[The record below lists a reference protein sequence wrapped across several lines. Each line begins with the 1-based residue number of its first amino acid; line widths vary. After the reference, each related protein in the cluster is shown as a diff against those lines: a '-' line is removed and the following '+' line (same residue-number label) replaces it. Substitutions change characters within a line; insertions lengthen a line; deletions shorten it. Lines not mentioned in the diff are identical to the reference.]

1 MPSLSFRPASGDT
14 VRMHDGPEEYV
25 RPATPAGFDPS
36 RAAERAA
43 DPSGWRFP
51 DADRDALQ
59 AIIAGRRD
67 IRRFRPDPVPQE
79 VLERILTAAHRGPSV
94 GLMQPWRF
102 IVVRDDATRGAMR
115 TIAQGERLRQA
126 ERFPGRARH
135 FLDQKIEG
143 IVDAPLAIVV
153 CCDPGEPGVEVLG
166 RGTIPETDVHSTA
179 CAIQNLWLAARAE
192 GLGVGWVSFYRRQ
205 DLRSLL
211 GIPARVDPMAWLCVG
226 WPDERPVRPG
236 LEAAGWAQRAP
247 LSAVTLDE
255 RWPDEDVPSIGGA
268 ILVDGGEDR
277 GAPTDGPAVTSD
289 APVAT
294 GTDRPTVLDS
304 PTAAGEPPTTAGA
317 PPTSAGA
324 SPTVPTVAVPP
335 PTTFAPT
342 SSAPAPRPTAG
353 AAADDRSPDAPTRG
367 GAADVP
373 LRELPQTLRDL
384 TDGIGA
390 PDPRAATA
398 VRDRADRLVKPLG
411 SLGALEQVVERWAA
425 WTGDAPPSPLRP
437 AILVL
442 AADHGHVAR
451 GTSLYGR
458 DVSAQVAAA
467 AARGGSAIGV
477 LARHHAG
484 LLTVADVGL
493 AGPTPVGVRPG
504 RVRDGG
510 TRDITLEPAL
520 TPDETLAAITTGAEL
535 AGELLERGARCL
547 LPGEIGIGNTTAAAA
562 LACALAGLTPE
573 LAVGRGAGADAAGL
587 ERKRDAVR
595 TALERSGTPRDP
607 LIALSELGG
616 LELAGLVGA
625 ILEASRRRAP
635 VILDGFA
642 VGVAALAAVQLCPAA
657 RDGLVAGHRSA
668 EPAHGTILA
677 LLGLEPL
684 IDLRI
689 RLGEATGAAMALPLI
704 EQAGRLHREMET
716 FAEAGVD
723 GPRA

>member
-1 MPSLSFRPASGDT
+1 
-14 VRMHDGPEEYV
+14 MHDGPEEYV

-59 AIIAGRRD
+59 AIIAERRD

-79 VLERILTAAHRGPSV
+79 VIDRVLTAAHRGPSV

-143 IVDAPLAIVV
+143 IIDAPLAIVV

-179 CAIQNLWLAARAE
+179 CAIQNLWLTARAE

-211 GIPARVDPMAWLCVG
+211 GIPERVDPMAWLCVG

-255 RWPDEDVPSIGGA
+255 RWPAEDVPSVGGA
-268 ILVDGGEDR
+268 VLVDGGEDR
-277 GAPTDGPAVTSD
+277 VAPLA
-289 APVAT
+289 AT
-294 GTDRPTVLDS
+294 L
-304 PTAAGEPPTTAGA
+304 AGEPA
-317 PPTSAGA
+317 PTSAAAPAGEPAATPATPPSGDPVGSGA
-324 SPTVPTVAVPP
+324 PLVPTVGDA
-335 PTTFAPT
+335 
-342 SSAPAPRPTAG
+342 RE
-353 AAADDRSPDAPTRG
+353 APTRG
-367 GAADVP
+367 GAADVAVG
-373 LRELPQTLRDL
+373 ELPDALRAL
-384 TDGIGA
+384 TAGIGA

-411 SLGALEQVVERWAA
+411 SLGALEQIVERWAA

-442 AADHGHVAR
+442 AADHGHVAG

-477 LARHHAG
+477 LSRHHAG
-484 LLTVADVGL
+484 LLAVADLGL
-493 AGPTPVGVRPG
+493 AVERTPAGVRSA
-504 RVRDGG
+504 RVRGGG
-510 TRDITLEPAL
+510 TGDITREPAM
-520 TPDETLAAITTGAEL
+520 TADETLTAITTGAQL

-547 LPGEIGIGNTTAAAA
+547 LPGEIGIGNTTSSAA

-587 ERKRDAVR
+587 ERKRAAVR
-595 TALERSGTPRDP
+595 TALERSGAPRDP
-607 LIALSELGG
+607 LRALAELGG

-625 ILEASRRRAP
+625 IFEASRRRVP

-642 VGVAALAAVQLCPAA
+642 VGMAALAAVQLCPGA
-657 RDGLVAGHRSA
+657 RDGLIAGHRSA

-684 IDLRI
+684 IDLRV
-689 RLGEATGAAMALPLI
+689 RLGEGTGATLALPLI

>member
-1 MPSLSFRPASGDT
+1 VGLSLRLRSGDT

-43 DPSGWRFP
+43 DPAGWRFP

-59 AIIAGRRD
+59 AIIAERRD

-79 VLERILTAAHRGPSV
+79 VLERILTAAHRGPSA

-102 IVVRDDATRGAMR
+102 IVVRDDETRGAMR

-211 GIPARVDPMAWLCVG
+211 GIPERVDPMAWLCVG

-255 RWPDEDVPSIGGA
+255 RWPAEDVPSIGGA

-277 GAPTDGPAVTSD
+277 G
-289 APVAT
+289 
-294 GTDRPTVLDS
+294 S
-304 PTAAGEPPTTAGA
+304 PT
-317 PPTSAGA
+317 
-324 SPTVPTVAVPP
+324 TVP
-335 PTTFAPT
+335 
-342 SSAPAPRPTAG
+342 G
-353 AAADDRSPDAPTRG
+353 AAANGGPALPVASETPTRG
-367 GAADVP
+367 GAADVAV
-373 LRELPQTLRDL
+373 RELPAALRGL
-384 TDGIGA
+384 TAGIGV

-411 SLGALEQVVERWAA
+411 SLGALESIVERWAA

-458 DVSAQVAAA
+458 DVSAQVAGA

-493 AGPTPVGVRPG
+493 AGDRTPPGVRPA

-510 TRDITLEPAL
+510 SGDITLEPAM
-520 TPDETLAAITTGAEL
+520 TAEETLAAIATGAEL

-547 LPGEIGIGNTTAAAA
+547 LPGEIGIGNTTASAA
-562 LACALAGLTPE
+562 LACSLAGLTPD

-587 ERKRDAVR
+587 ERKREAVR
-595 TALERSGTPRDP
+595 TALDRAGSPRDP
-607 LIALSELGG
+607 LTALTELGG
-616 LELAGLVGA
+616 LELAGVVGA
-625 ILEASRRRAP
+625 ILEAARRRAP

-642 VGVAALAAVQLCPAA
+642 VGVAALVAVQLCPAA
-657 RDGLVAGHRSA
+657 RDGLIAGHRSA

-684 IDLRI
+684 LDLRI

>member
-1 MPSLSFRPASGDT
+1 
-14 VRMHDGPEEYV
+14 MHDGPEEYV

-43 DPSGWRFP
+43 DPAGWRFP

-59 AIIAGRRD
+59 AIIAERRD
-67 IRRFRPDPVPQE
+67 IRRFRPDPVPQD
-79 VLERILTAAHRGPSV
+79 VLDRVLTAAHRGPSV

-102 IVVRDDATRGAMR
+102 IVVRDDETRGAMR

-153 CCDPGEPGVEVLG
+153 CCDPGQPGVEVLG

-211 GIPARVDPMAWLCVG
+211 GIPERVDPMAWLCVG

-255 RWPDEDVPSIGGA
+255 RWPVEDVPSIGGA

-277 GAPTDGPAVTSD
+277 GSPPAGSDLAGNGGPATN
-289 APVAT
+289 
-294 GTDRPTVLDS
+294 
-304 PTAAGEPPTTAGA
+304 GA
-317 PPTSAGA
+317 PE
-324 SPTVPTVAVPP
+324 
-335 PTTFAPT
+335 
-342 SSAPAPRPTAG
+342 
-353 AAADDRSPDAPTRG
+353 APTRG
-367 GAADVP
+367 GAADVAA
-373 LRELPQTLRDL
+373 RELPDALRAL

-411 SLGALEQVVERWAA
+411 SLGALESIVERWAA

-451 GTSLYGR
+451 GTSLFGR

-493 AGPTPVGVRPG
+493 AGDRTPLGVRPA

-510 TRDITLEPAL
+510 TRDITQEPAM
-520 TPDETLAAITTGAEL
+520 TVDETLAAITTGGEL

-547 LPGEIGIGNTTAAAA
+547 IPGEIGIGNTTSAAA

-587 ERKRDAVR
+587 ERKREAVR
-595 TALERSGTPRDP
+595 TALARAGAPRDP
-607 LIALSELGG
+607 LTALTELGG
-616 LELAGLVGA
+616 LELAGVVGA
-625 ILEASRRRAP
+625 ILEAARRRAP

-642 VGVAALAAVQLCPAA
+642 VGIAALVAVQLCPAA
-657 RDGLVAGHRSA
+657 RDGLIAGHRSA
-668 EPAHGTILA
+668 EPAHGMILA

-684 IDLRI
+684 LDLRI

-716 FAEAGVD
+716 FAEAGID
-723 GPRA
+723 GPRE

>member
-1 MPSLSFRPASGDT
+1 
-14 VRMHDGPEEYV
+14 MHDGPEEYV

-36 RAAERAA
+36 RAADRAS
-43 DPSGWRFP
+43 DPAGWRFP
-51 DADRDALQ
+51 DADRDALH

-67 IRRFRPDPVPQE
+67 IRRFRPDPVPQD
-79 VLERILTAAHRGPSV
+79 VVDRILTAAHRGPSV

-102 IVVRDDATRGAMR
+102 VVIRDDETRGAMR
-115 TIAQGERLRQA
+115 TIAQSERLRQA

-153 CCDPGEPGVEVLG
+153 CCDPGDPGVEVLG

-192 GLGVGWVSFYRRQ
+192 GLGVGWVSFYRRE

-236 LEAAGWAQRAP
+236 LESAGWAQRAP
-247 LSAVTLDE
+247 LSAVTVDE
-255 RWPDEDVPSIGGA
+255 RWPVEDVPPVGGA
-268 ILVDGGEDR
+268 MLVDGGEDC
-277 GAPTDGPAVTSD
+277 GAPQVDALGGPTGAGSGGTRPADPAVT
-289 APVAT
+289 
-294 GTDRPTVLDS
+294 
-304 PTAAGEPPTTAGA
+304 AA
-317 PPTSAGA
+317 
-324 SPTVPTVAVPP
+324 
-335 PTTFAPT
+335 
-342 SSAPAPRPTAG
+342 PTAG
-353 AAADDRSPDAPTRG
+353 GPTRG
-367 GAADVP
+367 GAAAATGT
-373 LRELPQTLRDL
+373 RLPETLRAL
-384 TDGIGA
+384 TAGIGA
-390 PDPRAATA
+390 SDPRAATA

-451 GTSLYGR
+451 GTSLYGSG
-458 DVSAQVAAA
+458 VTGQVAAA

-484 LLTVADVGL
+484 LVTVADVGL
-493 AGPTPVGVRPG
+493 AGERTPPRVQPA

-510 TRDITLEPAL
+510 TRDITQEPGL
-520 TPDETLAAITTGAEL
+520 TPDETLEAIMTGAEL
-535 AGELLERGARCL
+535 AGALLARGARCL
-547 LPGEIGIGNTTAAAA
+547 VPGEIGIGNTTAAAA

-573 LAVGRGAGADAAGL
+573 SAVGRGAGADAAGL
-587 ERKRDAVR
+587 ERKREVVR
-595 TALERSGTPRDP
+595 TALERSGSPRDP
-607 LIALSELGG
+607 LRALGELGG
-616 LELAGLVGA
+616 LEIAGLVGA
-625 ILEASRRRAP
+625 ILAAARRRAP

-642 VGVAALAAVQLCPAA
+642 VGIAALAAVRICPAA
-657 RDGLVAGHRSA
+657 RDGLIAGHRSA
-668 EPAHGTILA
+668 EPAHGAILG

-684 IDLRI
+684 LDLRI
-689 RLGEATGAAMALPLI
+689 RLGEGTGAALALPLI
-704 EQAGRLHREMET
+704 DQAGRLHREMET
-716 FAEAGVD
+716 FVEAGVD
-723 GPRA
+723 GPRPAPPTA

>member
-1 MPSLSFRPASGDT
+1 
-14 VRMHDGPEEYV
+14 MHDGPEEYV

-36 RAAERAA
+36 RAADRAS
-43 DPSGWRFP
+43 DPEGWRFP
-51 DADRDALQ
+51 DADRDALH

-79 VLERILTAAHRGPSV
+79 ILDRVLAAAHRGPSV

-102 IVVRDDATRGAMR
+102 VVIRDDATRGAMR
-115 TIAQGERLRQA
+115 TLAQGERLRQA

-205 DLRSLL
+205 DLRNLL
-211 GIPARVDPMAWLCVG
+211 GIPHRVDPMAWLCVG

-255 RWPDEDVPSIGGA
+255 RWPAEDVPSVGGA

-277 GAPTDGPAVTSD
+277 GAPETHALNEPPSSASD
-289 APVAT
+289 ATLPAT
-294 GTDRPTVLDS
+294 P
-304 PTAAGEPPTTAGA
+304 GA
-317 PPTSAGA
+317 PAET
-324 SPTVPTVAVPP
+324 
-335 PTTFAPT
+335 
-342 SSAPAPRPTAG
+342 
-353 AAADDRSPDAPTRG
+353 PTRG
-367 GAADVP
+367 GAADPAAEP
-373 LRELPQTLRDL
+373 LPAVLRAL

-398 VRDRADRLVKPLG
+398 VRDRADRLIKPLG

-442 AADHGHVAR
+442 AADHGHVTR
-451 GTSLYGR
+451 GTSLYGSG
-458 DVSAQVAAA
+458 VTAQVAAA
-467 AARGGSAIGV
+467 AARGGSAIAV

-484 LLTVADVGL
+484 LVTVADVGL
-493 AGPTPVGVRPG
+493 AGERTPPGVRPA
-504 RVRDGG
+504 RIRDGG
-510 TRDITLEPAL
+510 TRDITQEPGL
-520 TPDETLAAITTGAEL
+520 TPDETLAAITVGAEL
-535 AGELLERGARCL
+535 AGALLERGARCL
-547 LPGEIGIGNTTAAAA
+547 VPGEIGIGNTTAAAA
-562 LACALAGLTPE
+562 LGCALAGLTPE
-573 LAVGRGAGADAAGL
+573 QAVGRGAGADAAGL
-587 ERKRDAVR
+587 ERKREAVR
-595 TALERSGTPRDP
+595 TALARSGSPRDP
-607 LIALSELGG
+607 LRALGELGG

-625 ILEASRRRAP
+625 ILAAARRRAP

-642 VGVAALAAVQLCPAA
+642 VGVAALAAVQICPAA
-657 RDGLVAGHRSA
+657 RDGLIAGHRSA
-668 EPAHGTILA
+668 EPAHGAILA

-684 IDLRI
+684 LDLRI
-689 RLGEATGAAMALPLI
+689 RLGEGTGAALALPLI
-704 EQAGRLHREMET
+704 DQAGRLHREMET
-716 FAEAGVD
+716 FVEAGLD
-723 GPRA
+723 GPRRTPPTA

>member
-1 MPSLSFRPASGDT
+1 MRPDPVPSLSLRPASGDT
-14 VRMHDGPEEYV
+14 AGMHDGPEEYV

-51 DADRDALQ
+51 DADREALQ
-59 AIIAGRRD
+59 AIIAARRD
-67 IRRFRPDPVPQE
+67 IRRFRPDPVPDD

-255 RWPDEDVPSIGGA
+255 RWPAEDVPSVGGA
-268 ILVDGGEDR
+268 VLVDGGEDR
-277 GAPTDGPAVTSD
+277 GAP
-289 APVAT
+289 AT
-294 GTDRPTVLDS
+294 
-304 PTAAGEPPTTAGA
+304 PPLGHAL
-317 PPTSAGA
+317 S
-324 SPTVPTVAVPP
+324 
-335 PTTFAPT
+335 F
-342 SSAPAPRPTAG
+342 AG
-353 AAADDRSPDAPTRG
+353 AAADRGAAPDPAATGADDPEGAGGPSREGAPEAPTRG
-367 GAADVP
+367 GAAELAV
-373 LRELPQTLRDL
+373 RELPEALRAL
-384 TDGIGA
+384 ATEIGP

-437 AILVL
+437 AVLVL

-484 LLTVADVGL
+484 LLTVADLGL
-493 AGPTPVGVRPG
+493 AGGTPPGVRPA

-510 TRDITLEPAL
+510 TRDITREAAL
-520 TPDETLAAITTGAEL
+520 TTDEALAAITTGGEL
-535 AGELLERGARCL
+535 ADELLERGARCL
-547 LPGEIGIGNTTAAAA
+547 LPGEIGIGNTTSAAA

-595 TALERSGTPRDP
+595 TALARSGAPRDP
-607 LIALSELGG
+607 LVALTELGG
-616 LELAGLVGA
+616 LELAGMVGA
-625 ILEASRRRAP
+625 ILAAARRRAP

-642 VGVAALAAVQLCPAA
+642 VGIAALAAVQLCPAA

-689 RLGEATGAAMALPLI
+689 RLGEATGAAIALPLI

-723 GPRA
+723 GPRR